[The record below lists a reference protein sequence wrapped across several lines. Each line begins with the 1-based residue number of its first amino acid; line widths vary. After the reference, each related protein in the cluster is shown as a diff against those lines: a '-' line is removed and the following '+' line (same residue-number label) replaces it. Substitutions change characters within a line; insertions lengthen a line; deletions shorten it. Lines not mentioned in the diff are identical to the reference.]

1 VLLAPNVRNPVALV
15 ILGGTNDVELDEAV
29 GVFLDS
35 GFQLARWLSPWDGT
49 DAVLPLR
56 GDVVQQLKD
65 ADAQSI
71 RYVLVH
77 VGSPDGRAGGSHD
90 RAHHRVDIAQLR
102 ELAQTLRSRD
112 RLLVTCLA
120 FGYKNGIPD
129 GASWVVDVRLLDNPY
144 WVDELR
150 PLDGRDPRVRDFVVK
165 QQAAQELLDN
175 LDQTLR
181 AAIPH
186 YRERGR
192 SHLVVA
198 FGCTGGRHRSVSM
211 AREMADRLASAEDI
225 DVEFTARDA

>member
-1 VLLAPNVRNPVALV
+1 MTLV
-15 ILGGTNDVELDEAV
+15 IVGSGSEPELEEGLGVL
-29 GVFLDS
+29 LDS
-35 GFQLARWLSPWDGT
+35 GFQLARWLSPWDEA

-56 GDVVQQLKD
+56 GDAVSLLKD
-65 ADAQSI
+65 ADAQNI

-77 VGSPDGRAGGSHD
+77 VGAGDGRAGGSHD
-90 RAHHRVDIAQLR
+90 RAHHRVDVAQLR
-102 ELAQTLRSRD
+102 ELAHQLRSRE

-129 GASWVVDVRLLDNPY
+129 SASWVVDVRLLENPY

-150 PLDGRDPRVRDFVVK
+150 PLDGNDPRVRDYVIK
-165 QQAAQELLDN
+165 QPAAQELLGN
-175 LDQTLR
+175 LETTLR

-211 AREMADRLASAEDI
+211 AREMAARLESVDGI
-225 DVEFTARDA
+225 DVEFTSRDI